1 MNTESSYIYDQSNEP
16 QGLGRMPTRPA
27 MLLPIPDEPVSIIRN
42 QPIRPRIRP
51 RPTPK
56 PRPAGIPRPVI
67 DKNPVRPPKLMVNTA
82 KKASKPKPRKATKS
96 SKTKAPQKTTKNGP
110 LKDSKDILSGT
121 LNIGGLEI
129 KKTHAV
135 AGGATISGLLL
146 WKLLF

>member
-1 MNTESSYIYDQSNEP
+1 
-16 QGLGRMPTRPA
+16 MPTRPA

-51 RPTPK
+51 RPIPK
-56 PRPAGIPRPVI
+56 LKPVLKPRPVI
-67 DKNPVRPPKLMVNTA
+67 DKNPVRPPKLIVNAA
-82 KKASKPKPRKATKS
+82 KKASKPKPNKATKS
-96 SKTKAPQKTTKNGP
+96 TKTKAPQKTTNNGP
-110 LKDSKDILSGT
+110 IKDSKDILSGT
-121 LNIGGLEI
+121 FNIGGLEI